1 MESTSADHNNDSAP
15 TRMERKGGYEYVQ
28 RMIPYR
34 SNRNVAP
41 RGFFDDFTS
50 DFFKPFFD
58 SFGMTR
64 AEQAMK
70 VDVKDEGDRYT
81 LEADMPGVSK
91 DNLKVEVTNGMLTIS
106 ADYDEKKEE
115 KGEDDKY
122 VYRERRCGSM
132 RRSFNVEGIREDD
145 ITAEFKDGVLK
156 LTLPKQEQPALP
168 EAKTIQIQ

>member
-1 MESTSADHNNDSAP
+1 MLN
-15 TRMERKGGYEYVQ
+15 MV
-28 RMIPYR
+28 PYR

-50 DFFKPFFD
+50 DFFKPLLD
-58 SFGMTR
+58 GFGMIR
-64 AEQAMK
+64 PDQAMK

-91 DNLKVEVTNGMLTIS
+91 DNLKVEVANGTLTIS

-132 RRSFNVEGIREDD
+132 RRSFNVDGIREDD

-156 LTLPKQEQPALP
+156 LTLPKQEVKAIP
-168 EAKTIQIQ
+168 EARAIEIQ

>member
-1 MESTSADHNNDSAP
+1 MLN
-15 TRMERKGGYEYVQ
+15 MV
-28 RMIPYR
+28 PYR

-50 DFFKPFFD
+50 DFFKPLLD
-58 SFGMTR
+58 GFGMIR
-64 AEQAMK
+64 PDQAMK

-91 DNLKVEVTNGMLTIS
+91 DNLKVEVANGTLTIS
-106 ADYDEKKEE
+106 ADYDDKKEE

-156 LTLPKQEQPALP
+156 LTLPKQEVKAIP
-168 EAKTIQIQ
+168 EARAIEIQ

>member
-1 MESTSADHNNDSAP
+1 MF
-15 TRMERKGGYEYVQ
+15 G
-28 RMIPYR
+28 MIPYR
-34 SNRNVAP
+34 NNRSVAP
-41 RGFFDDFTS
+41 RGFFDDFTN

-58 SFGMTR
+58 GFGMIR
-64 AEQAMK
+64 PEQAMK
-70 VDVKDEGDRYT
+70 VDVRDEGDKYT

-91 DNLKVEVTNGMLTIS
+91 DNVKVEIVGGMLTIS

-156 LTLPKQEQPALP
+156 LTLPKQETKALP
-168 EAKTIQIQ
+168 ETKAIEIQ

>member
-1 MESTSADHNNDSAP
+1 MLN
-15 TRMERKGGYEYVQ
+15 MV
-28 RMIPYR
+28 PYR

-50 DFFKPFFD
+50 DFFKPLLD
-58 SFGMTR
+58 GFGMIR
-64 AEQAMK
+64 PDQAMK

-91 DNLKVEVTNGMLTIS
+91 DNLKVEVANGTLTIS

-156 LTLPKQEQPALP
+156 LTLPKQEAKALP
-168 EAKTIQIQ
+168 EARAIQIQ